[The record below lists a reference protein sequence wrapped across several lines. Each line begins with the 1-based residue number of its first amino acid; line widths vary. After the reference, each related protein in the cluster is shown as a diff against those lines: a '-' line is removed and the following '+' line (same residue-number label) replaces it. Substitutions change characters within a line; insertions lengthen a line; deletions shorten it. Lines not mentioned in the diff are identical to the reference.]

1 MSVLPKL
8 HNVYFTTMLPELA
21 LPLMH
26 TGVTCKPTVTD
37 HYYVEIINTL
47 DNGKAHTRISSHIS
61 DHKTPGLQCT
71 QSSLFSALLTCE
83 VTLPPRT
90 IVCLSVG
97 QHTKNNVY
105 VEKIY
110 CGKIGFTRFW
120 EMCAHAH

>member
-47 DNGKAHTRISSHIS
+47 DNGKGTYPNFFPHIR
-61 DHKTPGLQCT
+61 P
-71 QSSLFSALLTCE
+71 
-83 VTLPPRT
+83 
-90 IVCLSVG
+90 
-97 QHTKNNVY
+97 
-105 VEKIY
+105 
-110 CGKIGFTRFW
+110 
-120 EMCAHAH
+120 